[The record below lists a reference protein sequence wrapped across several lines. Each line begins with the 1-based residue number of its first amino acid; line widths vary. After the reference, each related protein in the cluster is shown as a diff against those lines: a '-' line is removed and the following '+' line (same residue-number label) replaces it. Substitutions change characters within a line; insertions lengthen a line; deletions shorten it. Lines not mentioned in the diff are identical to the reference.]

1 MSTPNRKP
9 DHSGRS
15 TSTPGK
21 RTVTRPADRTK
32 PKVEPYPVPSRR
44 EEMDGEESRTRT
56 SYLSIGAISMLLV
69 SGGSAALTLPQ
80 IPELWDVSLSLGALP
95 ALSGTPVSS
104 AGASGAVVIFGIVA
118 VMLFAGLV
126 AN

>member
-9 DHSGRS
+9 DHPRGRNGS
-15 TSTPGK
+15 PGK

-32 PKVEPYPVPSRR
+32 PKVKPYPVPTRR
-44 EEMDGEESRTRT
+44 EERDGEESRTRA

-80 IPELWDVSLSLGALP
+80 IPDLWDVSLSLGTLP
-95 ALSGTPVSS
+95 ALSGTPASS
-104 AGASGAVVIFGIVA
+104 AGATGAVVIFGLIA

-126 AN
+126 TN